1 VRLDNRCVGKSA
13 PMNQRLEVG
22 SDVAGVL
29 RPEEAARW
37 DELWALE
44 RLRCSVCG
52 EWIEPGVQRRRQRE
66 HP

>member
-1 VRLDNRCVGKSA
+1 
-13 PMNQRLEVG
+13 MNQRLEVG

-44 RLRCSVCG
+44 RLGCSVCG